1 MKDFAGV
8 PNINQKTGN
17 FSILTQVLSRTD
29 IHAPINLTGISADD
43 RSVQFPG
50 QPYRQAGFPRSGGPQ
65 HRQQTGIVP
74 HLFYLLHHSL
84 SETADQFQTS
94 VIVYPVITQLMKTLR
109 AGTLQSRRK
118 TSRIIAD
125 AINRMHPETL
135 WRKRSYR

>member
-1 MKDFAGV
+1 M
-8 PNINQKTGN
+8 
-17 FSILTQVLSRTD
+17 R
-29 IHAPINLTGISADD
+29 ISDWSSD
-43 RSVQFPG
+43 VCS
-50 QPYRQAGFPRSGGPQ
+50 SDL
-65 HRQQTGIVP
+65 TGIVP

-125 AINRMHPETL
+125 AIIRIDPENL
-135 WRKRSYR
+135 WRKRSCSCKSILKKCISTRPLHNKIRHDNDTLKNRFKGRKQLTKTST